1 MMAEVKVTSCDKQ
14 WKGKKR
20 THNSGRKLRGNRPH
34 GRNTCK
40 LENNTNIDV
49 KEIKWD
55 GMNWILLVHD
65 RHL

>member
-1 MMAEVKVTSCDKQ
+1 MMAERKVRSRDTQ
-14 WKGKKR
+14 WKGQKR
-20 THNSGRKLRGNRPH
+20 IHNSGKKFRGNRPH

-40 LENNTNIDV
+40 LENNINIDV

-55 GMNWILLVHD
+55 CMNWILLVQD